1 MKKYLSTASILA
13 LSVMGVFAPT
23 VKADEWNKQ
32 TNITINQAIEVEGTV
47 LPAGSYVLKLVD
59 LPSERHLVQILNA
72 EENHVITT
80 VFATPTYQTELPDKS
95 EFKFYKSEAGRPPV
109 LHAWFYPGDSTGFEF
124 RELHGAS
131 TVAAAHGRSTIT
143 PNASSN

>member
-13 LSVMGVFAPT
+13 LSVMGLFAPT

-32 TNITINQAIEVEGTV
+32 TNITINQPIEVEGTV
-47 LPAGSYVLKLVD
+47 IPAGSYVLKLVD
-59 LPSERHLVQILNA
+59 LPSERHLVRILNA
-72 EENHVITT
+72 QENGVVAT
-80 VFATPTYQTELPDKS
+80 VFATPIYRFQPADNS
-95 EFKFYKSEAGRPPV
+95 EFKFYESEAGRPPA

-124 RELHGAS
+124 REVHGAA
-131 TVAAAHGRSTIT
+131 TVARAHGPSTTT